1 MPAPGRPEKMREKEG
16 TLWKSGS
23 ACAMIRNRRSRNRT
37 DENLGGMRMK
47 KTLSL
52 LLSLVLML
60 SLALPAS
67 AAETEYPTLEGG
79 VTEIQKYGNI
89 VLDIDPADLKD
100 GGYTYGDLLTVTV
113 NGTGYD
119 MPLCTNYS
127 DVDTGALVLRDSEG
141 VLIAAINMGDFAT
154 SNGLAA
160 KVTAEDGSYTWEFPE
175 GQSLE
180 SITVSISMK
189 EQGGYYDQYLIHQLT
204 RTDERADYASDAVFA
219 NFRNVA
225 VGDLGENAF
234 FRSSSPVNNELGRA
248 SYADDLAEAGGIQ
261 AVMNLADSNELIEGY
276 IAAEGFDS
284 PYYQSLY
291 EAGKVKA
298 LNLGV
303 DFTAADFKSGLAE
316 GLRFF
321 AENEGPYLVHCT
333 EGKDRAGFV
342 SALLEC
348 LMGATYDEVVADYM
362 TTYVNYYHLE
372 EGGEQYE
379 AVKNS
384 NIVSILTNIT
394 GAAEGTDLTT
404 VDLAAAAEDYML
416 DAGLTADE
424 VTALKAN
431 LAKDYTVETEAP
443 AEETPEEPV
452 PQAQTYTV
460 EAGDCLWNIAYE
472 VYGTGTR
479 WTVIYEANRDTIRD
493 PGMIHIGQVL
503 TIPAA

>member
-1 MPAPGRPEKMREKEG
+1 
-16 TLWKSGS
+16 
-23 ACAMIRNRRSRNRT
+23 MIRNRRSRNRT

-234 FRSSSPVNNELGRA
+234 FRSSSPVN
-248 SYADDLAEAGGIQ
+248 
-261 AVMNLADSNELIEGY
+261 

>member
-1 MPAPGRPEKMREKEG
+1 
-16 TLWKSGS
+16 
-23 ACAMIRNRRSRNRT
+23 
-37 DENLGGMRMK
+37 MK

-348 LMGATYDEVVADYM
+348 
-362 TTYVNYYHLE
+362 
-372 EGGEQYE
+372 QYE

>member
-1 MPAPGRPEKMREKEG
+1 
-16 TLWKSGS
+16 
-23 ACAMIRNRRSRNRT
+23 
-37 DENLGGMRMK
+37 
-47 KTLSL
+47 
-52 LLSLVLML
+52 
-60 SLALPAS
+60 
-67 AAETEYPTLEGG
+67 
-79 VTEIQKYGNI
+79 
-89 VLDIDPADLKD
+89 
-100 GGYTYGDLLTVTV
+100 
-113 NGTGYD
+113 
-119 MPLCTNYS
+119 
-127 DVDTGALVLRDSEG
+127 
-141 VLIAAINMGDFAT
+141 
-154 SNGLAA
+154 
-160 KVTAEDGSYTWEFPE
+160 
-175 GQSLE
+175 
-180 SITVSISMK
+180 MK

-276 IAAEGFDS
+276 MAAEGFDS

-372 EGGEQYE
+372 EGSEQYE